1 LFPKLIGSGGAGIS
15 GIGNGKSGVVSKING
30 IRFE

>member
-1 LFPKLIGSGGAGIS
+1 METGGAAIS
-15 GIGNGKSGVVSKING
+15 GIGNRASGAVSKING

>member
-1 LFPKLIGSGGAGIS
+1 MELGGAAIS